1 MLVFRNWE
9 LLLIRQLNMAN
20 HFTRP
25 VPAHAGT
32 QVDLPAQAGTHVD
45 LPAQAGTKID
55 LPAHNPKGCAGRGPV
70 NFIPRR

>member
-1 MLVFRNWE
+1 MLVLRNWE

-25 VPAHAGT
+25 VPAQAGT
-32 QVDLPAQAGTHVD
+32 QVDLPAY
-45 LPAQAGTKID
+45 
-55 LPAHNPKGCAGRGPV
+55 NPKGCAGRGPV

>member
-1 MLVFRNWE
+1 MLVLRNWE

-32 QVDLPAQAGTHVD
+32 QVDLPAQAGTQVE
-45 LPAQAGTKID
+45 
-55 LPAHNPKGCAGRGPV
+55 LPAHNHNGCAGRGPV